1 MGGMLPS
8 THRKDHFFANEI
20 QQVGPG
26 VDRKPETFRLPT
38 TKPEEKKEEPK
49 K

>member
-1 MGGMLPS
+1 MISSSGY
-8 THRKDHFFANEI
+8 FADDVL

-26 VDRKPETFRLPT
+26 KDKKPESFQLPT
-38 TKPEEKKEEPK
+38 PKPEEKKEEPK

>member
-1 MGGMLPS
+1 MPVLYIYS
-8 THRKDHFFANEI
+8 TNLI

-26 VDRKPETFRLPT
+26 VDRKPETFKLPT
-38 TKPEEKKEEPK
+38 AKPEEKKEEPK